1 MIKTTRGLRINW
13 DCLGSL
19 EIKRKGKMVVVVVII
34 ESKKIK

>member
-19 EIKRKGKMVVVVVII
+19 EIKRKGKMVVVVII